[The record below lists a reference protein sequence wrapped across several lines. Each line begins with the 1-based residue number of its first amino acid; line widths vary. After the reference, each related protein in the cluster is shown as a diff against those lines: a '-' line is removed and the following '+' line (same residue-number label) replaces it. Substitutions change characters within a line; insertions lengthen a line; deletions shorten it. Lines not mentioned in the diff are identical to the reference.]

1 MRLPRKNWLEWIV
14 FGVASVLVVGTLGF
28 LIYRTADMGD
38 GPPVIE
44 ATVGPA
50 ERRGAGF
57 ALPVQ
62 VTNTGDQSADEVTIE
77 ITVHRGAS
85 VEQAEL
91 AVGLLPRRSRRQ
103 GWVQLAADPGGA
115 DSIAANVRS
124 YREP

>member
-28 LIYRTADMGD
+28 LIYRTADVDD

-44 ATVGPA
+44 AAVGPA

-62 VTNTGDQSADEVTIE
+62 ITNTGDQSADEVIIE

-91 AVGLLPRRSRRQ
+91 AVGLLPRRSRRE
-103 GWVQLAADPGGA
+103 GWVQLAADPGTA